1 MAVKI
6 TTDDL
11 LGNGNSTPWWQRA
24 AQQAAQ
30 SIKLPNTDNSLS
42 YGELRQFQ
50 AVGNTDSPTNQM
62 APNIVIPGKE
72 NPALAGMAP
81 QQGGVKK
88 DNVGQN
94 PTQQTEP
101 KLDSYDR
108 MLEYLQANQ
117 IADADADK
125 RARKRELMA
134 AIGDGI
140 SAVSSLYQ
148 TTKGAPVTYTPGADM
163 SEAMRQRYDRMI
175 AQRKADSDK
184 YLNYLRVQQAREQ
197 ADENQEYRRQMA
209 EYRQQQIDEA
219 ERTHK
224 ANEELKREQ
233 LEARKT
239 TEENTRAYRQTR
251 LDLMRA
257 KDPGTVEFFKAK
269 ADALAAGWPEDKAN
283 EAGQIAQEN
292 YNEAKKE
299 ADRQKKLADKKAI
312 KASPGSRASKNK
324 NKSRKGKTSSGSS
337 GSGPLGH
344 APGNI

>member
-30 SIKLPNTDNSLS
+30 SIKLPNTNNPLS

-62 APNIVIPGKE
+62 VPNTVIPGKE
-72 NPALAGMAP
+72 NPAVTGMTP
-81 QQGGVKK
+81 RQ
-88 DNVGQN
+88 DNRGEATVHGT
-94 PTQQTEP
+94 TQQTEP
-101 KLDSYDR
+101 QLDSYDR
-108 MLEYLQANQ
+108 MLEYLRANQ

-163 SEAMRQRYDRMI
+163 SQAMRDRYDRMI

-197 ADENQEYRRQMA
+197 AEENQEYRRQMA

-239 TEENTRAYRQTR
+239 SEENTRAYRQAR

-269 ADALAAGWPEDKAN
+269 AAALAEGWPEDKAN

-312 KASPGSRASKNK
+312 KAAPGSRASKNK
-324 NKSRKGKTSSGSS
+324 KKSRKGKTSSGSS
-337 GSGPLGH
+337 GSGSLGH
-344 APGNI
+344 APGNL